1 MKDYYLI
8 QEGDKEYLNVVMDYF
23 PENLYQSIKKKSMNP
38 SLIKIYIYQI
48 LRGLMFM
55 SFQDIAHRDM
65 KPHNVLVNPSS
76 NKVVICDFGSAKQL
90 IVGNLFYKKRWTK
103 FSLHLFTLLQS
114 TWTYLW
120 SHRLHMPNRYLVN
133 CMYFSLND

>member
-1 MKDYYLI
+1 
-8 QEGDKEYLNVVMDYF
+8 MDYF
-23 PENLYQSIKKKSMNP
+23 PENLYQSIKKKPMNP

-90 IVGNLFYKKRWTK
+90 VVGEPNLAYICSRC
-103 FSLHLFTLLQS
+103 
-114 TWTYLW
+114 Y
-120 SHRLHMPNRYLVN
+120 RAP
-133 CMYFSLND
+133 

>member
-1 MKDYYLI
+1 MKDYYLT
-8 QEGDKEYLNVVMDYF
+8 QEGDKQYLNVVMDYF
-23 PENLYQSIKKKSMNP
+23 PENLYQSIKKKPMNP
-38 SLIKIYIYQI
+38 SLIKIYMYQI

-90 IVGNLFYKKRWTK
+90 ILGIFIFNLR
-103 FSLHLFTLLQS
+103 
-114 TWTYLW
+114 
-120 SHRLHMPNRYLVN
+120 
-133 CMYFSLND
+133 